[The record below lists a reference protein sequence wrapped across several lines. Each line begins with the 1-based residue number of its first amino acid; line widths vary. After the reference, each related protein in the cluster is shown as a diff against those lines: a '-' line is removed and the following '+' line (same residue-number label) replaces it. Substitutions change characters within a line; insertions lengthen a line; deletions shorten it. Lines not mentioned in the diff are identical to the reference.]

1 MPLDRRR
8 FLKGSLTGVAGLG
21 SLPLLGSLAGC
32 QTMAP
37 AGSAAAAPAGAK
49 MLPAK
54 ALPLGK
60 ISDRIS
66 VISGAPGNVTVL
78 AAADGAMLV
87 DSGARELAASV
98 QKTLAGAHVHTL
110 FNTHYHPD
118 QTGGNALFG
127 KAGAVIHAQTITKE
141 WLAADYYVPEEDR
154 WVRKPPPE
162 AVPTVTFRK
171 KGEMTVGPESIEFG
185 YLLEAHTRGDAYVYF
200 RDSNVLATGCVVSPV
215 RDPSIDWY
223 AGAWLGGRADAM
235 DALVAVANEQ
245 TRVVPAYGPVMSYA
259 ELKAEADLMKR
270 LYDLTADLV
279 HHGHSAE
286 DMMNDHVLD
295 KVDRKFQDPF
305 KFLYDVAK
313 AFQAH
318 YTNFGGNVV

>member
-1 MPLDRRR
+1 MPFDRRR

-21 SLPLLGSLAGC
+21 SLPLLGSLTGC
-32 QTMAP
+32 QT
-37 AGSAAAAPAGAK
+37 APAGAK
-49 MLPAK
+49 AATSQVARVVPAR
-54 ALPLGK
+54 ALPLEK
-60 ISDRIS
+60 LTDRIS
-66 VISGAPGNVTVL
+66 VISGAPGNVVVL
-78 AAADGAMLV
+78 NAGDGAMLV
-87 DSGARELAASV
+87 DSGSVELATSV

-110 FNTHYHPD
+110 FNTHYHAD

-127 KAGAVIHAQTITKE
+127 KAGAQIHAQTITRQ
-141 WLAADYYVPEEDR
+141 WLAADYYVPAEDR

-171 KGEMTVGPESIEFG
+171 KGEMTLGPESIEFG

-235 DALVAVANEQ
+235 DTLVAVANEQ
-245 TRVVPAYGPVMSYA
+245 TRIVPAYGPVMNYA
-259 ELKAEADLMKR
+259 QLKAEGDLMKK
-270 LYDLTADLV
+270 LYELTADLV

-286 DMMNDHVLD
+286 DMMNDHVMD
-295 KVDRKFQDPF
+295 KVDRKFKDPF
-305 KFLYDVAK
+305 KFLYDVSK